1 MSMEITFRQN
11 GDRAKRRARKR
22 WHVCGEEGSAI
33 FETALALTILLSS
46 MFGIIET
53 GLMLYTYHFISE
65 AAREGTRYAIVRGAS
80 AGGPC
85 AAYTSPPTCS
95 ASGPQII
102 SYVENLGFPG
112 IDPSKMTVTVNN
124 VGYPAGVTC
133 TPSAACNNPGNQVTV
148 AVTYNFPL
156 NIPFVPA
163 NTYTMT
169 STSAMI
175 ISQ

>member
-1 MSMEITFRQN
+1 
-11 GDRAKRRARKR
+11 
-22 WHVCGEEGSAI
+22 
-33 FETALALTILLSS
+33 

-65 AAREGTRYAIVRGAS
+65 AAREGTRYAIVRGSS
-80 AGGPC
+80 AGATC
-85 AAYTSPPTCS
+85 AAYTSPPTCM
-95 ASGPQII
+95 ATAPQIK

-124 VGYPAGVTC
+124 VGYPAGVIC

-148 AVTYNFPL
+148 GITYHFPL

-163 NTYTMT
+163 HTYTMT

>member
-1 MSMEITFRQN
+1 M
-11 GDRAKRRARKR
+11 RRALKR

-33 FETALALTILLSS
+33 FETALALTILLTS

-65 AAREGTRYAIVRGAS
+65 AAREGTRYAIVRGSS

-85 AAYTSPPTCS
+85 SAYTSPPTC
-95 ASGPQII
+95 AVTKAQITT
-102 SYVENLGFPG
+102 YVEKLGFPG
-112 IDPSKMTVTVNN
+112 IDPSKMMVKTTYAS
-124 VGYPAGVTC
+124 YPTGVTC
-133 TPSAACNNPGNQVTV
+133 TPSGACNNPGNQVTV
-148 AVTYNFPL
+148 AVTYDFPL

-163 NTYTMT
+163 HTYTMT

>member
-1 MSMEITFRQN
+1 M
-11 GDRAKRRARKR
+11 RRARKR
-22 WHVCGEEGSAI
+22 WHGCGEEGSAI

-65 AAREGTRYAIVRGAS
+65 AAREGTRYAIVRGSS
-80 AGGPC
+80 AGATC
-85 AAYTSPPTCS
+85 AAYTSPPTCM
-95 ASGPQII
+95 ATAPQIK

-124 VGYPAGVTC
+124 VGYPAGVIC

-148 AVTYNFPL
+148 GITYHFPL

-163 NTYTMT
+163 HTYTMT